1 MFPLYQGNELC
12 FQISS
17 SSSPNPQ
24 HLILPTNTT
33 PPTPIPNPH
42 HTYHAPAPAPRRR
55 KKPASNPAV
64 MENSISGGAAKDGG
78 GQEHEKKVMH
88 REIERQRRQ
97 EMSTLYASLRFLLPL
112 KFIKGR
118 RSMSDHMNE
127 AVNYI
132 KHLQRRIQDLD
143 AQKNQLVILR
153 RKKKKNTTTLT
164 NNIGSSSTTTA
175 SVTARPSGGHPTVE
189 VRRCLGGLEIVLAE
203 EEGGGGGC
211 GLRLSRVM
219 RLLVEEGVSV
229 VNCVSTVVNRKSF
242 HTLLVEVDQEQTS
255 FDTRALQQKLMRI
268 NLILDH

>member
-1 MFPLYQGNELC
+1 MFPLFQGNELC

-17 SSSPNPQ
+17 SSSSPYPQ
-24 HLILPTNTT
+24 DLILPTNTT
-33 PPTPIPNPH
+33 PTPIPNPH
-42 HTYHAPAPAPRRR
+42 HTYHAPAPRRR
-55 KKPASNPAV
+55 KKPASDPSV

-78 GQEHEKKVMH
+78 GQEQHEKKVMH

-97 EMSTLYASLRFLLPL
+97 EMATLYASLRFLLPL
-112 KFIKGR
+112 HFIKGR

-143 AQKNQLVILR
+143 AHKNQLVIV
-153 RKKKKNTTTLT
+153 KKKNATLT
-164 NNIGSSSTTTA
+164 NNIGSSSATTA

-203 EEGGGGGC
+203 EGGGGS
-211 GLRLSRVM
+211 LRLSRVM

-242 HTLLVEVDQEQTS
+242 HTLLVEVEEPTS